1 MSDIRSYMKYK
12 EQRTK
17 EEFIRQEE
25 KAKSNTAYKKDYRT
39 RIREH
44 RRRYFSAALSAI
56 VLIVL
61 VCTVFYIRTKN
72 KIYTDY
78 EIRSS
83 VAREMING
91 TTVVNLDGAI
101 LTYSKDGINC
111 SDLKGTVL
119 WNQTY
124 EMQNPII
131 AIKGK
136 AAAIAD
142 YNGRTIYV
150 MDNQSFLG
158 EINTNLPIRNIA
170 VAANGVVAAVLDDAA
185 VTWISLYGQTGEELG
200 RFRTRM
206 KNSGYP
212 LAVAMSENGQLVL
225 VSYLYVDSGT
235 IKSRVAFY
243 NFGQVGKNKSDNFVG
258 GYDYAD
264 SVVPFAGFM
273 NSSTAFAV
281 ADNRIMFYSGS
292 EIPESLVENFFE
304 GVLQGVYYNSNYVG
318 LVFPNIDGESK
329 YRIDVYNTNGN
340 KVLSKAFDIDYKD
353 IVFCSDYFIV
363 YNEQECMV
371 CNMNGVEK
379 YNGAFKDTVYTL
391 VPSQNV
397 SHYVLVTQDS
407 LQTIELR

>member
-17 EEFIRQEE
+17 EEE
-25 KAKSNTAYKKDYRT
+25 KNKAAYKKDYRAK
-39 RIREH
+39 IREH
-44 RRRYFSAALSAI
+44 RRKYFFAVLAAAVVI
-56 VLIVL
+56 VIA
-61 VCTVFYIRTKN
+61 CIVFYIWIKN

-78 EIRSS
+78 EIRNSIS
-83 VAREMING
+83 REMITG
-91 TTVVNLDGAI
+91 TTALELEGTI

-131 AIKGK
+131 ATQGK

-150 MDNQSFLG
+150 MNNQSFLG

-170 VAANGVVAAVLDDAA
+170 VASNGVVTAVLDDAS
-185 VTWISLYGQTGEELG
+185 VTWISLYDSVGNELG

-212 LAVAMSENGQLVL
+212 LTVTMSDNGHLVL
-225 VSYLYVDSGT
+225 VSYLYVDSGE

-264 SVVPFAGFM
+264 SVVPYAGFM

-292 EIPESLVENFFE
+292 EIPVSIVENFLE
-304 GVLQGVYYNSNYVG
+304 GEIQGVYYNNNYVG
-318 LVFPNIDGESK
+318 LVFLDTEGESR
-329 YRIDVYNTNGN
+329 YRLDVYNTSGN
-340 KVLSKAFDIDYKD
+340 KVLSKPFNIDYKD
-353 IVFCSDYFIV
+353 IIFCSDYFVV
-363 YNEQECMV
+363 YNEQECLV

-379 YNGAFKDTVYTL
+379 YNGNFYDTVYVL
-391 VPSQNV
+391 VPTNHISR
-397 SHYVLVTQDS
+397 YVLVTQDS
-407 LQTIELR
+407 LQTIELK

>member
-1 MSDIRSYMKYK
+1 MKYK

-17 EEFIRQEE
+17 EEKS
-25 KAKSNTAYKKDYRT
+25 KAAYKKDYRT
-39 RIREH
+39 KIREH
-44 RRRYFSAALSAI
+44 RRKYFFAVLSAAVVIIIAGTI
-56 VLIVL
+56 
-61 VCTVFYIRTKN
+61 FYIWEKN

-78 EIRSS
+78 EIRNSIS
-83 VAREMING
+83 REMITG
-91 TTVVNLDGAI
+91 TTVLELDGAI

-131 AIKGK
+131 ATKGK

-150 MDNQSFLG
+150 MNNQTFLG

-170 VAANGVVAAVLDDAA
+170 VASNGIVTAVLDDAA
-185 VTWISLYGQTGEELG
+185 VTWISLYDAAGNELG

-212 LAVAMSENGQLVL
+212 LTVAMSDNGHLVL
-225 VSYLYVDSGT
+225 VSYLYVDSGE

-264 SVVPFAGFM
+264 SVVPYAGFM
-273 NSSTAFAV
+273 DSSTAFAV
-281 ADNRIMFYSGS
+281 ADNRIMFYTGT
-292 EIPESLVENFFE
+292 EIPVSAAENFFE
-304 GVLQGVYYNSNYVG
+304 GEIQGVYYNSNYVG
-318 LVFPNIDGESK
+318 LVFLDTESESR
-329 YRIDVYNTNGN
+329 YRLDIYNTSGS
-340 KVLSKAFDIDYKD
+340 KILSKAFDIDYKD

-371 CNMNGVEK
+371 CNISGIEK
-379 YNGAFKDTVYTL
+379 YNGNFKDTVYVL
-391 VPSQNV
+391 VPAKSI
-397 SHYVLVTQDS
+397 SHYVLITQDS
-407 LQTIELR
+407 LQTIELK

>member
-1 MSDIRSYMKYK
+1 MKYK

-17 EEFIRQEE
+17 EEE
-25 KAKSNTAYKKDYRT
+25 KNKAAYKKDYRAK
-39 RIREH
+39 IREH
-44 RRRYFSAALSAI
+44 RRRYFFAVLAAAI
-56 VLIVL
+56 VIVI
-61 VCTVFYIRTKN
+61 VCTTFYIWIKN

-78 EIRSS
+78 EIRNSIS
-83 VAREMING
+83 REMITG
-91 TTVVNLDGAI
+91 TTVLELDGTI

-131 AIKGK
+131 ATQGK

-150 MDNQSFLG
+150 MNNQSFLG

-170 VAANGVVAAVLDDAA
+170 VASNGVVAAVLDDAS
-185 VTWISLYGQTGEELG
+185 VTWISLYDSAKNEELG

-212 LAVAMSENGQLVL
+212 LTLAMSDNGHLVL
-225 VSYLYVDSGT
+225 VSYLYVDSGE

-264 SVVPFAGFM
+264 SVVPYAGFM

-292 EIPESLVENFFE
+292 EIPVSIVENFLE
-304 GVLQGVYYNSNYVG
+304 GEIQGVYYNSNYVG
-318 LVFPNIDGESK
+318 LVFLDTEGESR
-329 YRIDVYNTNGN
+329 YRLDVYNTNGS
-340 KVLSKAFDIDYKD
+340 KVLSKPFNIDYKD
-353 IVFCSDYFIV
+353 IVFCSDYFVV
-363 YNEQECMV
+363 YDEQECMV

-379 YNGAFKDTVYTL
+379 YNGNFNDTVYVL
-391 VPSQNV
+391 VPTKHISR
-397 SHYVLVTQDS
+397 YVLVTQDS
-407 LQTIELR
+407 LQTIELK